1 MRLGVNLQVRKHPAL
16 AAIVCDVRAWRT
28 GTVVRIDVRLSM
40 GLDPLTGWRADADL
54 AGGGSIHNLGAHAL
68 DTLLVVAGATPHQVS
83 AVQRPAGA
91 VLDLAT
97 SALLDFRDGPIGTLM
112 VSQSTVGDDVVV
124 DVSGT
129 AGRIRWT
136 GWLAPYRSGSVVAET
151 ETATSAAERPRPTP
165 TSASCATSRP
175 PSGPG
180 PTRDPG
186 ADEGVNARARHRG
199 DRDLGQDGPD
209 RRRHLMV
216 DR

>member
-1 MRLGVNLQVRKHPAL
+1 
-16 AAIVCDVRAWRT
+16 
-28 GTVVRIDVRLSM
+28 M

-136 GWLAPYRSGSVVAET
+136 GWLAPYRSGSVVTET
-151 ETATSAAERPRPTP
+151 ETGHQRRRAAAPDAYLRLVRDFQAAVRAGIDP
-165 TSASCATSRP
+165 
-175 PSGPG
+175 
-180 PTRDPG
+180 DPG
-186 ADEGVNARARHRG
+186 ANEGVTLARVTEAIVTSARTGRTV
-199 DRDLGQDGPD
+199 P
-209 RRRHLMV
+209 V
-216 DR
+216 T